1 MSGHEGHDMSR
12 GHAGH
17 VMSGGHAGHVM
28 SGGHAGHDM
37 SGGHAGHDS
46 TLVMS
51 SPSPDVDQRH
61 GGGDPH
67 SGHYVLT
74 NGHGDGLL
82 QAGVDEVL
90 LFPWA
95 VTSSAGSLFFA
106 CLVLLLVAVA
116 LEYLRLLAW
125 WLEAKHGSCTSGQR
139 TESDDIAVCNGQKME
154 EPADNSSRTISEL
167 LSSKNHS
174 HYDAVDASAPRSTR
188 SPRID
193 RSTLTLGALG
203 VLHTVNYII
212 ATCLMLITMTFN
224 IYLITF
230 IGIGVAI
237 GKIATIFTKRKLK
250 TRC

>member
-154 EPADNSSRTISEL
+154 EPADNSSRTIS
-167 LSSKNHS
+167 
-174 HYDAVDASAPRSTR
+174 
-188 SPRID
+188 
-193 RSTLTLGALG
+193 TLTLGALG